1 MDEKSHGMERNHT
14 CQKVQ
19 RIFGPDFN
27 FARCDRSQYFI
38 ADLFPTVQPALNGL
52 NDKPVMSKPAKLIEL
67 RIDLR
72 RESQDRG
79 DRHDLGHDSFPFCLA
94 VMVGAH
100 VSERSFDLATA
111 DQHVEEFVSCE
122 LD

>member
-1 MDEKSHGMERNHT
+1 MGK
-14 CQKVQ
+14 
-19 RIFGPDFN
+19 
-27 FARCDRSQYFI
+27 
-38 ADLFPTVQPALNGL
+38 PAQL
-52 NDKPVMSKPAKLIEL
+52 AKLIEL

-79 DRHDLGHDSFPFCLA
+79 DRHDLGHDAFPFCLA
-94 VMVGAH
+94 LMVGSH
-100 VSERSFDLATA
+100 MSEGSFDLATA